1 MKPGTKSMRTEFV
14 DFKLEFS
21 FGVYLMPVAREER
34 RKEQQTEQEN
44 YVKAVLKTYDTNRSG
59 HLLLFSTLL
68 GVLGRAADVRA
79 RLSQGSGSMRQPS
92 PSLAYRSLM
101 IAFRVRCVCFAQAA

>member
-21 FGVYLMPVAREER
+21 FAYTMPVAREER

-79 RLSQGSGSMRQPS
+79 RLSQGSGCKRPPS
-92 PSLAYRSLM
+92 LSLAYRSLM
-101 IAFRVRCVCFAQAA
+101 IAVRVRCVCFSQAA

>member
-1 MKPGTKSMRTEFV
+1 
-14 DFKLEFS
+14 
-21 FGVYLMPVAREER
+21 MPVARGER

-79 RLSQGSGSMRQPS
+79 FPRAADVSARLRRPW
-92 PSLAYRSLM
+92 LTAR
-101 IAFRVRCVCFAQAA
+101 